1 MKPIIDTLI
10 DRGLSLFSGQRLE
23 DIRAGLGYTAVKLDT
38 QRAGVACMLRHRLGK
53 STCSLLPDAGSL
65 SGMAADRALHL
76 LRSSNPVEASIGL
89 AALNAL
95 VDEGEAGESSN
106 DDLVEMLGITPKD
119 RVGMVGDIMPLLR
132 MIRDHAGHCV
142 VFDEGKNEEAGI
154 TATDLEREELPRC
167 SVVLL
172 SATSLLNGTFDDV
185 LSMASGAREI
195 CVIGPSAPLLPDI
208 FRDRGVTMLS
218 GRRFT
223 DVDRLL
229 RIVSEAGGT
238 KCFGPVSVKVN
249 IRLKE

>member
-1 MKPIIDTLI
+1 
-10 DRGLSLFSGQRLE
+10 
-23 DIRAGLGYTAVKLDT
+23 
-38 QRAGVACMLRHRLGK
+38 
-53 STCSLLPDAGSL
+53 
-65 SGMAADRALHL
+65 
-76 LRSSNPVEASIGL
+76 ASIGL

-142 VFDEGKNEEAGI
+142 VFDEGKNEEKGI
-154 TATDLEREELPRC
+154 TSTDLEGEELPGC

-238 KCFGPVSVKVN
+238 RCFGPVSVKVN

>member
-10 DRGLSLFSGQRLE
+10 DHGLSLVNGQRLE

-119 RVGMVGDIMPLLR
+119 RVGMVGDIMPLLW
-132 MIRDHAGHCV
+132 MIRDDAGNCV
-142 VFDEGKNEEAGI
+142 VFDEGKNEEKGI
-154 TATDLEREELPRC
+154 TSTDMEGEELPGC

-172 SATSLLNGTFDDV
+172 SATTLLNGTFDDV

-238 KCFGPVSVKVN
+238 RCFGPVSVKVN

>member
-1 MKPIIDTLI
+1 M
-10 DRGLSLFSGQRLE
+10 
-23 DIRAGLGYTAVKLDT
+23 
-38 QRAGVACMLRHRLGK
+38 
-53 STCSLLPDAGSL
+53 
-65 SGMAADRALHL
+65 
-76 LRSSNPVEASIGL
+76 
-89 AALNAL
+89 
-95 VDEGEAGESSN
+95 
-106 DDLVEMLGITPKD
+106 
-119 RVGMVGDIMPLLR
+119 
-132 MIRDHAGHCV
+132 
-142 VFDEGKNEEAGI
+142 
-154 TATDLEREELPRC
+154 
-167 SVVLL
+167 VLL

-238 KCFGPVSVKVN
+238 RCFGPVSVKVN

>member
-1 MKPIIDTLI
+1 
-10 DRGLSLFSGQRLE
+10 
-23 DIRAGLGYTAVKLDT
+23 
-38 QRAGVACMLRHRLGK
+38 
-53 STCSLLPDAGSL
+53 
-65 SGMAADRALHL
+65 MAADRALHL

-119 RVGMVGDIMPLLR
+119 RVGMVGTSCPSQDDPGPCRELR
-132 MIRDHAGHCV
+132 GLRRG
-142 VFDEGKNEEAGI
+142 ENEERHHLHRPGG
-154 TATDLEREELPRC
+154 EELPGAAWC
-167 SVVLL
+167 F

-238 KCFGPVSVKVN
+238 RCFGPVSVKVN
-249 IRLKE
+249 IRLRD